1 MRFQQSATADIELKC
16 NKILQ
21 VNPNSFVPRQKHRS
35 TAVELAIEIFYT
47 TKAKLKK
54 KMEKL
59 TKRDIWTCEMNL
71 IVKQQ
76 VQQNVHNRQSSYG
89 G

>member
-54 KMEKL
+54 KKNW
-59 TKRDIWTCEMNL
+59 KN
-71 IVKQQ
+71 
-76 VQQNVHNRQSSYG
+76 
-89 G
+89 